1 MLIQLPLRAL
11 HYHRPPRRDL
21 PRPTYCSHGAAL
33 WLAGSLLAWVR
44 TSAASLAALR
54 ACSSLVSCT
63 DMMVITAAVPWLAR
77 KIHATGLRSRCI
89 AANWCSTFR
98 CLQVLLLVAPWR
110 VLGLGSWFLLVVKL
124 VVEKAL
130 EADPSWCSGK
140 PNAAVWLLE
149 LAGHVAMV

>member
-1 MLIQLPLRAL
+1 MLAWCR
-11 HYHRPPRRDL
+11 
-21 PRPTYCSHGAAL
+21 S
-33 WLAGSLLAWVR
+33 LAGRQPLGLGEDVGRVAGSVARVQQLGELHGHDGNYGG
-44 TSAASLAALR
+44 SAMAK
-54 ACSSLVSCT
+54 
-63 DMMVITAAVPWLAR
+63 AVAR

-110 VLGLGSWFLLVVKL
+110 VLGLGSRFLLVVKL